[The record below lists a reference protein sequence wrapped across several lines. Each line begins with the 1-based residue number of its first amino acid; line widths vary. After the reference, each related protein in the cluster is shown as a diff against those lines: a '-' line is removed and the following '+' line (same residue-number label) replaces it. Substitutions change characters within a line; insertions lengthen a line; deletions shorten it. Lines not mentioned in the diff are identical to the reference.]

1 VANVLDQAQNFSGGV
16 VAAAR
21 RRDSWARQE
30 AVTTN
35 DEKREQLRE
44 AIADLEARYPDL
56 NDVPVGGAE
65 AFARERGHGKGSR
78 SPVHHGRRR
87 PGAPGSAKSASKPRS
102 TPSKTPRAGQG
113 SPKPIPGITP
123 GARRSPSQRR
133 SAGGRPTP
141 RVDRAIRQTGIPGAV
156 SGGTSTVMALLGGTI
171 GLALLFL
178 VLSASETPGSG
189 AAALPTMINS
199 VSTFLARFLSL
210 EDLFPGGAH
219 TGVVPGAKPVRR
231 LAPQGEVN
239 RVEREATH
247 RGGPNHLPGE
257 VGAGGIAAGDLSNP
271 KAELQPRRQ
280 HPRRR
285 RHR

>member
-35 DEKREQLRE
+35 DEKREALRE

-56 NDVPVGGAE
+56 QDVPVGGAE
-65 AFARERGHGKGSR
+65 GFARERGHGKGSR

-87 PGAPGSAKSASKPRS
+87 PGTPKGSSKPTAKR
-102 TPSKTPRAGQG
+102 PETPRAGQG
-113 SPKPIPGITP
+113 SPKPIPGLTP
-123 GARRSPSQRR
+123 GARRSPAQRR
-133 SAGGRPTP
+133 AAAGKATP
-141 RVDRAIRQTGIPGAV
+141 RVDRAIRQTGIPAAV
-156 SGGTSTVMALLGGTI
+156 SGSTSTVMAALGGTI

-178 VLSASETPGSG
+178 ILSASETPGSG

-199 VSTFLARFLSL
+199 VTTFLARFLSL
-210 EDLFPGGAH
+210 EDLFPTGAH

-231 LAPQGEVN
+231 LAGPAQVD
-239 RVEREATH
+239 RVEREATR
-247 RGGPNHLPGE
+247 RGGPRHLPGE

-271 KAELQPRRQ
+271 ATELQPQ
-280 HPRRR
+280 RR
-285 RHR
+285 RHPRQRRHR